1 MKIKSNSINLERAK
15 EENEEKTII
24 CNKLLEKL

>member
-1 MKIKSNSINLERAK
+1 MKIKSTSINFERTK

-24 CNKLLEKL
+24 CNKVPEKL